1 MRNFRT
7 VGVAIVATTVVTA
20 CSSVPHEQVQLYTQA
35 FAQAEAAAN
44 LVYDEISPIVA
55 RQPAASA
62 PTERGALAPVAGPE
76 TGTTG
81 SESDL
86 ENELLEAGR
95 CAEDLG
101 PLPFET
107 CFDPEATT
115 AGAVPGEPV
124 EVKARRR
131 AMATI
136 ALYNEVLVRLNSGAS
151 GEELRAEV
159 RSLSLN
165 LGGFLQFANAAAGP
179 IASLAGDII
188 ARLAAL
194 QERLRA
200 DRELRAT
207 LIEGAPVI
215 QELIAALIDETSN
228 LYTIKLR
235 ATLEDLG
242 PLRTQINT
250 TRVEIRQLVRRHAA
264 PDDGRLDELSARL
277 ERTFGELGIAPMPL
291 PPLAGTQA
299 RDPFDAA
306 ADQEL
311 TRRVEMV
318 EQLTAQYME
327 MGATLDT
334 FHAALGAYVAML
346 NDTSMALADLA
357 QSAAAPRT
365 ITIDA
370 AELARQVNGIREN
383 ASEIQRLL
391 GPV

>member
-7 VGVAIVATTVVTA
+7 VGVAIVATTLATA

-35 FAQAEAAAN
+35 FAQAEAAGN
-44 LVYDEISPIVA
+44 LIYDEISPIVA
-55 RQPAASA
+55 RQPAANA
-62 PTERGALAPVAGPE
+62 PTASGAFAPAAS
-76 TGTTG
+76 
-81 SESDL
+81 SESGMTDSDSGA
-86 ENELLEAGR
+86 ENESLEAGP
-95 CAEDLG
+95 CAQDLG

-107 CFDPEATT
+107 CFDPEAMT

-131 AMATI
+131 AMATV
-136 ALYNEVLVRLNSGAS
+136 ALYNDLLIRLNSGAS

-159 RSLSLN
+159 RSLSSN
-165 LGGFLQFANAAAGP
+165 LGGLMQFANAAAGP

-188 ARLAAL
+188 AKLAAL

-200 DRELRAT
+200 DRALRTT

-235 ATLEDLG
+235 ATLEDLD

-250 TRVEIRQLVRRHAA
+250 TRIEMRQLVRRHAA
-264 PDDGRLDELSARL
+264 PDDGRLAELSGRL
-277 ERTFGELGIAPMPL
+277 ERTFGELGIPPMPL
-291 PPLAGTQA
+291 PPLAGEV

-306 ADQEL
+306 VDQEL
-311 TRRVEMV
+311 TRKVETV
-318 EQLTAQYME
+318 EQLAAQYME
-327 MGATLDT
+327 KGATLDA

-346 NDTSMALADLA
+346 DDTSMALADLSE
-357 QSAAAPRT
+357 SAAAPRT

-370 AELARQVNGIREN
+370 GELARQVTGIQEN

-391 GPV
+391 RPV